1 MIEMHKRQME
11 FWKSKLGISDY
22 GVAWIAFLKGLVI
35 GLAVYHFLIAG
46 QWEGYGKFCVTDL
59 PLWRCRDKSDTSKWN

>member
-22 GVAWIAFLKGLVI
+22 GVSWIAFLKGLVI

-46 QWEGYGKFCVTDL
+46 
-59 PLWRCRDKSDTSKWN
+59 

>member
-1 MIEMHKRQME
+1 MIEMHIRWME

-35 GLAVYHFLIAG
+35 GLLVYHFPIAA
-46 QWEGYGKFCVTDL
+46 QWERYGEFCVIDL
-59 PLWRCRDKSDTSKWN
+59 PLWRCRDKADTSKWN